1 MVELT
6 FVEPRRLE
14 WREARE
20 ARLEGELMAAGR
32 FATELVTSQLV
43 AWDDAADALAEHTAK
58 LVVTR

>member
-32 FATELVTSQLV
+32 VATELVTSQLV